1 MCVSEAKTGAETTA
15 EADAVV
21 MYASSM
27 NAFLKNGR
35 LATTAAMSIGCVT
48 YKQNIPIY
56 IYTFTC
62 AVKFFM
68 QITRYVFSDIAG
80 FFRAKNVLINAKK
93 YKNYELDHTKELQ
106 CFILYSRTICI
117 VCYDVNFSLPL

>member
-1 MCVSEAKTGAETTA
+1 MCVSEAKTGAETAA
-15 EADAVV
+15 EAHAVV

-35 LATTAAMSIGCVT
+35 LATTAAMSIGCVA

-68 QITRYVFSDIAG
+68 QITRYVLG
-80 FFRAKNVLINAKK
+80 
-93 YKNYELDHTKELQ
+93 
-106 CFILYSRTICI
+106 YSRR
-117 VCYDVNFSLPL
+117 FSREERFDQRKKIQKL